1 MIRLNSTL
9 QFYPKDN
16 SYLDEDMDLLTW
28 IMDVE
33 DKYDE
38 LLERI
43 LTESDE
49 FMDLCEQNGVEIN
62 SEEAKDIAENILK
75 DSGIDEEINEAEQEL
90 KDNFKAKLPDA
101 LDGIAKS
108 SAEELLKFENL
119 NLDSLY
125 MFGCQSNQI
134 NVSFVAKEYLDDAT
148 IDKIEEKL
156 EEILTNKIVDEKQL
170 TNLIDEPNHLKLVS
184 LDKYLGEIDIR
195 LSPSN
200 KISNKFS
207 TVFNVDEITS
217 ELD

>member
-9 QFYPKDN
+9 QFYPKDD

-38 LLERI
+38 LLERL

-90 KDNFKAKLPDA
+90 KDDFKAKLPDA
-101 LDGIAKS
+101 LDSIAKS

-119 NLDSLY
+119 NLDGLY

-134 NVSFVAKEYLDDAT
+134 NVSFVTKEYLDDAT

-170 TNLIDEPNHLKLVS
+170 TNLIDEPNHLRLVS